1 MVKKNE
7 PKDTS
12 AKKSS
17 KSGRLEDKLFQNIVE
32 LQKLH
37 VNLAERFDN
46 LSNQIAHL
54 LALFETSAKTFAKS
68 PGIEM
73 VSKDHEFLQKIDK
86 LLEQNK
92 VLAKG
97 LTLMEQKLRER
108 MYGSSGPSEAEN
120 IPGF

>member
-1 MVKKNE
+1 MSKKRASE
-7 PKDTS
+7 DKS

-17 KSGRLEDKLFQNIVE
+17 KTEKLENKLVENMVE

-37 VNLAERFDN
+37 VNLIEKFDGLAE
-46 LSNQIAHL
+46 QVTHL

-68 PGIEM
+68 PAIEM
-73 VSKDHEFLQKIDK
+73 ASKDHEFLQKIDK

-108 MYGSSGPSEAEN
+108 MYGSSGTEN
-120 IPGF
+120 VAGF